1 MSSPRAITIAILAM
15 GGEGGGVLA
24 DWLVDLAEAN
34 GYLAQ
39 TTSVPGVA
47 QRTGATI
54 YYLEMFPEAAVPAG
68 EAPVLGLSPVP
79 GEVDIVIASE
89 LMEAGRA
96 VQRGLVTADRTT
108 FIASSHRVYSMTE
121 RTAMG
126 DDRVDS
132 NKLIEGGRAAARR
145 FVTADFATLAERTGS
160 PISPALY
167 GALAATGALPFT
179 REQFE
184 DTIRRGGVG
193 VTPSLKAFGAG
204 FDAAVI
210 DAAATADI
218 AAVVAN
224 SNVGVGNDAV
234 GNDVGRND
242 TAVNDATGEQ
252 AHGSEPVGNDVVIN
266 QARRKVPGD
275 TPAANNPAA
284 SSDAAADRQT
294 PRLAEAMPPDTLRVG
309 ARLTALSDRIRRDFP
324 ADVHK
329 TLHAGIVRCADYQDV
344 PYAVAYLD
352 RLAALQ
358 SAIPNTLSPAQVG
371 APLHAHAGAPSP
383 TQTGGSPH
391 TLLNEAARHLALWM
405 TYEDTVRVADLKTRR
420 SRFARVSGEV
430 RLSPKQQLDIN
441 EFLHPRLEEIADTL
455 PAGLGRWLLRSRAAR
470 ACVEPFLKQGR
481 VVQTTSIRGFLLLYT
496 IASLRGMRPKSLR
509 FQVEHQ
515 RIDDWLAT
523 VTSLLPDHPDL
534 AEQVVRAQRLVKGY
548 GDTHHRGWNSYQ
560 RVTAMLPALRTL
572 PDGAAQMQALIA
584 AALADDSGRTLA
596 SAIDALAGAPVPH
609 PTQAFAH

>member
-54 YYLEMFPEAAVPAG
+54 YYLEMFPESAVPAG

-126 DDRVDS
+126 DDRVDA
-132 NKLIEGGRAAARR
+132 NKLIAGGRAAARR

-193 VTPSLKAFGAG
+193 VKPSLMAFGAG
-204 FDAAVI
+204 FDAAVA
-210 DAAATADI
+210 DAAVIDTAPTADI
-218 AAVVAN
+218 AAIPLN
-224 SNVGVGNDAV
+224 
-234 GNDVGRND
+234 
-242 TAVNDATGEQ
+242 
-252 AHGSEPVGNDVVIN
+252 
-266 QARRKVPGD
+266 
-275 TPAANNPAA
+275 TP
-284 SSDAAADRQT
+284 Q
-294 PRLAEAMPPDTLRVG
+294 VG
-309 ARLTALSDRIRRDFP
+309 ARLTTLSDRIRRDFP
-324 ADVHK
+324 AAVHK

-344 PYAVAYLD
+344 PYAAAYLD

-358 SAIPNTLSPAQVG
+358 SAIPHNPADG
-371 APLHAHAGAPSP
+371 A
-383 TQTGGSPH
+383 PH

-430 RLSPKQQLDIN
+430 RLTPKQQLDIN

-455 PAGLGRWLLRSRAAR
+455 PAGLGRWLLKSRAAR

-496 IASLRGMRPKSLR
+496 IASMRGMRPKSLR

-584 AALADDSGRTLA
+584 AALADDSGRALA
-596 SAIDALAGAPVPH
+596 SAIDALANAPVQR